1 MATREKGARLLRFPR
16 RDSVKLSRRAFMTSA
31 EAAAGFL
38 LGAVLAGA
46 ELFGLYAPFGVAAAA
61 ASGSGLAG
69 FCTTAGACLGYLCLE
84 GLTDGMRY
92 AAAAI
97 LTYSVA
103 FAFYDTRL
111 YAKIWFMPGIAC
123 LLSAMTGVLAR
134 AGAGWYGEDLVFF
147 VTEVLLTGLATAC
160 YTTVFHHWPAMLDAP
175 GALSPQQRAGLLMLL
190 TTVLMALGRVEL
202 LDFVSLGRVLALVGV
217 LAVARCGV
225 GQGVL
230 VGACSGVALDLADG
244 TTPYCCLVFTLA
256 GLACGLCR
264 ERKKPIIALVCVLA
278 IFLGVLW
285 TWEGGR
291 HSSLLAEAVIAGT
304 LFLFLP
310 LVPVETTAPTQP
322 EKTGLG
328 NAPREAAAR
337 RLTELATAYHT
348 LHETLQTAL
357 HPPHT
362 NQTDP
367 ATVFTRTAD
376 RICAACV
383 LRQTCWQK
391 DYEDTRRACNDAS
404 TAMLARG
411 RLLPTDFPGPFS
423 ARCVH
428 LTAFVAQANQEFT
441 AFLRRRQALRRA
453 QETNQLLCSQ
463 YACMDTL
470 MARAAAELAAEL
482 TPDLPRKRRL
492 DAFLKS
498 LNLPGGGVYY
508 SRAGRLLVETPA
520 EEALLERAVHQE
532 LEEVLQVPLHAPES
546 LGGRLVFHQA
556 EPYRAVVAMAGA
568 PRRGESVSGDTGA
581 WFRRS
586 DGLLFLLLCDGM
598 GSGEA
603 AQAESAQA
611 VKLLEGFLRAGMSP
625 EQALDTVAGA
635 LSLRT
640 TGGSTTV
647 DLLTLDLFTG
657 RCQICK
663 LGAAATYVCR
673 NGKVKSATGQSFPA
687 GILPETPADHH
698 TFHSEPGD
706 WIVLLSDGILC
717 GTDDT
722 WLRTT
727 LTHPHTDPTTL
738 AQHIL
743 QLSKEHCSEEDDAA
757 VIVVKVE
764 GERGGETERE
774 LGR

>member
-1 MATREKGARLLRFPR
+1 MATREKGAGLLRFPR
-16 RDSVKLSRRAFMTSA
+16 RDRVGLSRRALMTSA

-46 ELFGLYAPFGVAAAA
+46 EWFGIYAPFGVAAAA
-61 ASGSGLAG
+61 AGGSGLAG

-111 YAKIWFMPGIAC
+111 YAKAWFMPGIAC

-147 VTEVLLTGLATAC
+147 VTEVLLTGLATSC

-175 GALSPQQRAGLLMLL
+175 EALSPQQRAGLLMLL

-202 LDFVSLGRVLALVGV
+202 LDYFSLGRLLALVGLL
-217 LAVARCGV
+217 LAARRGV

-244 TTPYCCLVFTLA
+244 TEPYCCLVFTLA

-264 ERKKPIIALVCVLA
+264 ERKKYVAALAGVLA

-291 HSSLLAEAVIAGT
+291 HSGLLIEAVLGGV
-304 LFLFLP
+304 LFLFCP
-310 LVPVETTAPTQP
+310 WEPVVAATSPQP
-322 EKTGLG
+322 EGAWFG
-328 NAPREAAAR
+328 EVPREVASR
-337 RLTELATAYHT
+337 RLTELATAFHA
-348 LHETLQTAL
+348 LHETLQATL
-357 HPPHT
+357 HPQPT
-362 NQTDP
+362 NQNDP

-404 TAMLARG
+404 TAMLTRG
-411 RLLPTDFPGPFS
+411 RLLPTDFPGTFS

-441 AFLRRRQALRRA
+441 AFLRRRQSLRRA

-498 LNLPGGGVYY
+498 LNLPNGCVYY
-508 SRAGRLLVETPA
+508 SRAGRLLVETPV
-520 EEALLERAVHQE
+520 EETLLNRAVHRE
-532 LEEVLQVPLHAPES
+532 LEEVLAVPLHTPET

-556 EPYRAVVAMAGA
+556 EPYRALVAMEGSAK
-568 PRRGESVSGDTGA
+568 RGERVSGDTGV

-611 VKLLEGFLRAGMSP
+611 VKLLEGFLQAGMGP
-625 EQALDTVAGA
+625 EQALETVAGA
-635 LSLRT
+635 LSLRAS
-640 TGGSTTV
+640 GGSTTV
-647 DLLTLDLFTG
+647 DLLTIDLFTG
-657 RCQICK
+657 RCQLCK

-673 NGKVKSATGQSFPA
+673 AGKVKRATGQSFPA

-698 TFHSEPGD
+698 TFRGETGD
-706 WIVLLSDGILC
+706 WIVMLSDGILC
-717 GTDDT
+717 G
-722 WLRTT
+722 
-727 LTHPHTDPTTL
+727 
-738 AQHIL
+738 
-743 QLSKEHCSEEDDAA
+743 EEDDWLRQIISTYPGESPNELARLLLQASQQHCDAEDDATVLAIHLCTAA
-757 VIVVKVE
+757 SPE
-764 GERGGETERE
+764 P
-774 LGR
+774 

>member
-1 MATREKGARLLRFPR
+1 
-16 RDSVKLSRRAFMTSA
+16 MTSA
-31 EAAAGFL
+31 EAAAGFF

-111 YAKIWFMPGIAC
+111 YAKAWFMPGIAC

-147 VTEVLLTGLATAC
+147 LTEVLLTGLATGC

-175 GALSPQQRAGLLMLL
+175 NALSPQQRAGLLMLL
-190 TTVLMALGRVEL
+190 ATVLMALGRVEL
-202 LDFVSLGRVLALVGV
+202 LDFVSLGRLLALVGV
-217 LAVARCGV
+217 LAAARRGV

-230 VGACSGVALDLADG
+230 VGACAGVALDLADG
-244 TTPYCCLVFTLA
+244 TEPYCCLVFTLA

-264 ERKKPIIALVCVLA
+264 ERHRAVTALAGGAA

-285 TWEGGR
+285 TWEGGQ
-291 HSSLLAEAVIAGT
+291 HSGLLAEAVMAGI
-304 LFLFLP
+304 LFLIFP
-310 LVPVETTAPTQP
+310 WDTMAAATSPQP
-322 EKTGLG
+322 EKTCCGD
-328 NAPREAAAR
+328 APREAASR
-337 RLTELATAYHT
+337 QLTELATAFHT
-348 LHETLQTAL
+348 LSETLQATL
-357 HPPHT
+357 HPQPT
-362 NQTDP
+362 NQNDP

-404 TAMLARG
+404 TAMLTRG
-411 RLLPTDFPGPFS
+411 RLLPTDFPGTFS
-423 ARCVH
+423 SRCVH

-441 AFLRRRQALRRA
+441 AFLRRRQSLRRA

-498 LNLPGGGVYY
+498 LNLPGGCVYY

-520 EEALLERAVHQE
+520 EEALLGRAVHQE
-532 LEEVLQVPLHAPES
+532 LEEVLQVPLHAPEP
-546 LGGRLVFHQA
+546 LGGRLLFHQA

-568 PRRGESVSGDTGA
+568 PRQGETVSGDTGL

-611 VKLLEGFLRAGMSP
+611 VKLLEGFLRAGMRP
-625 EQALDTVAGA
+625 EQALETVAGA
-635 LSLRT
+635 LSLRPA
-640 TGGSTTV
+640 GGSTTV
-647 DLLTLDLFTG
+647 DLLSLDLFTG
-657 RCQICK
+657 RCQMDK

-698 TFHSEPGD
+698 TFRSEPGD

-722 WLRTT
+722 WLRTA
-727 LTHPHTDPTTL
+727 LTHPQPDPTTL

-743 QLSKEHCSEEDDAA
+743 QLSKDHCNGEDDAT

-764 GERGGETERE
+764 GEQERE
-774 LGR
+774 KEIGR